1 VKVPRAIKKIL
12 PKERLMEIAV
22 KSSICKVKW
31 KANRCNSLEDYVNLA
46 FSPSKFFPYPWISIS
61 PTQVKEEITELL
73 KILARHKPQT
83 ILEIGTARG
92 GTLFLFTRVAGS
104 DARIISIDLPGG
116 RFGGGYPEWRIPLY
130 ESFAIHNQRMYLIRG
145 DSHAN
150 STLKKVK
157 EILDGQGLSFLF
169 IDGDHT
175 YEGVKKDFEMYSP
188 LVKKDEIIAFHDIVP
203 HPPEIGCEVSRFWN
217 EIKHSYRYYEIVKD
231 WNQGWAGIGIL
242 HM

>member
-1 VKVPRAIKKIL
+1 VKVPRAVKKIL

-61 PTQVKEEITELL
+61 PAQVKEEITELL
-73 KILARHKPQT
+73 KILAKHKPQT
-83 ILEIGTARG
+83 MLEIGTANG
-92 GTLFLFTRVAGS
+92 GTLFLFTRVASS
-104 DARIISIDLPGG
+104 DARLISIDLPGG

-157 EILDGQGLSFLF
+157 EILDREGLSFLF

-175 YEGVKKDFEMYSP
+175 YEGVKKDFETYSN
-188 LVKKDEIIAFHDIVP
+188 LVGEGGIIAFHDIVP
-203 HPPEIGCEVSRFWN
+203 GPAESVGGVPMFWN
-217 EIKHSYRYYEIVKD
+217 EIKHQFDCVELVKD
-231 WNQGWAGIGIL
+231 WKQRGSE
-242 HM
+242 

>member
-1 VKVPRAIKKIL
+1 
-12 PKERLMEIAV
+12 
-22 KSSICKVKW
+22 
-31 KANRCNSLEDYVNLA
+31 
-46 FSPSKFFPYPWISIS
+46 
-61 PTQVKEEITELL
+61 
-73 KILARHKPQT
+73 
-83 ILEIGTARG
+83 
-92 GTLFLFTRVAGS
+92 
-104 DARIISIDLPGG
+104 
-116 RFGGGYPEWRIPLY
+116 
-130 ESFAIHNQRMYLIRG
+130 
-145 DSHAN
+145 
-150 STLKKVK
+150 
-157 EILDGQGLSFLF
+157 LSFLF

>member
-1 VKVPRAIKKIL
+1 VKVPRAVKKIL
-12 PKERLMEIAV
+12 PRDRLMEIAV

-46 FSPSKFFPYPWISIS
+46 FSQSEFFPYPWISIS
-61 PTQVKEEITELL
+61 PAQVKEEIMELL
-73 KILARHKPQT
+73 KILAKHKPQT

-130 ESFAIHNQRMYLIRG
+130 ESFAIHNQRVYLIRG
-145 DSHAN
+145 DSHAH
-150 STLKKVK
+150 STLKRVK
-157 EILDGQGLSFLF
+157 GILDQEGLSFLF

-175 YEGVKKDFEMYSP
+175 YEGVKKDFEMYSN
-188 LVKKDEIIAFHDIVP
+188 LVGEGGIIAFHDISQDPMKVLAVYQAFGTKLNISFIMWSWLK
-203 HPPEIGCEVSRFWN
+203 IGNKKGSE
-217 EIKHSYRYYEIVKD
+217 
-231 WNQGWAGIGIL
+231 
-242 HM
+242 

>member
-1 VKVPRAIKKIL
+1 VKVPRAVKKIL

-73 KILARHKPQT
+73 KILAKHKPQT
-83 ILEIGTARG
+83 ILEIGTANG
-92 GTLFLFTRVAGS
+92 VTLFLFTMVASS

-130 ESFAIHNQRMYLIRG
+130 ESFAIHNQRVYLIRG

-150 STLKKVK
+150 STLKMVK
-157 EILDGQGLSFLF
+157 EILDEEGLSFLF

-175 YEGVKKDFEMYSP
+175 YEGVKKDFEMYSN
-188 LVKKDEIIAFHDIVP
+188 LVGEGGVIAFHDIIP
-203 HPPEIGCEVSRFWN
+203 GPPESVGSVPSFWN
-217 EIKHSYRYYEIVKD
+217 EIKHQFDYVELLKIG
-231 WNQGWAGIGIL
+231 NGAGSE
-242 HM
+242 

>member
-1 VKVPRAIKKIL
+1 MKVPRAVKKIL

-46 FSPSKFFPYPWISIS
+46 FSPSEFFPYPWISIS

-73 KILARHKPQT
+73 KILAKHKPQT

-92 GTLFLFTRVAGS
+92 GTLFLFTRVAS
-104 DARIISIDLPGG
+104 LDARIISIDLPGG

-130 ESFAIHNQRMYLIRG
+130 ESFAIHNQCMYLIRG

-175 YEGVKKDFEMYSP
+175 YEGVKKDFEMYSN
-188 LVKKDEIIAFHDIVP
+188 LVGEGGVIAFHDIVP
-203 HPPEIGCEVSRFWN
+203 GSHESVGGVPRFWN
-217 EIKHSYRYYEIVKD
+217 EIKHQFDYVELVKD
-231 WNQGWAGIGIL
+231 WKQRGFGIGAIFI
-242 HM
+242 